1 MYNPRDIA
9 CKRLHHK
16 TSNPIFCTNC
26 GEYKHS
32 YRECIKPITSL
43 GVILYK
49 TDIDYNYKY
58 LLLCRRNTIGFV
70 QLVRGKY
77 SFSDINYIQQI
88 INVLTINELEQIKT
102 LDFSELWEVLWQD
115 IKYNKENSKNLNDKK
130 MAEEKFTKLK
140 QGFCS
145 NNMYYNIDYF
155 IKNKTKFYKEQ
166 EWGFPKGRR
175 KKDED
180 DITGAIREL
189 IEETGISRESFTI
202 DVESRLVE
210 EYKSYDNIIY
220 RNIYYLAEYSSDSE
234 PTINE
239 TNMEQF
245 TEISQIGFYEG
256 SYIDAKFRDYEIS
269 KRELMRQV
277 EQKLGKVA

>member
-9 CKRLHHK
+9 YKRLHHK

-32 YRECIKPITSL
+32 YRECTKPITSL
-43 GVILYK
+43 GVVLYK
-49 TDIDYNYKY
+49 KTESSYKY

-88 INVLTINELEQIKT
+88 INVLTNSELEQVKT
-102 LDFSELWEVLWQD
+102 LDFGALWELLWQD

-130 MAEEKFTKLK
+130 MAEDKFNKLK
-140 QGFCS
+140 DGFCT

-155 IKNKTKFYKEQ
+155 ISHKTKFYVEQ

-180 DITGAIREL
+180 DLAGAIREL
-189 IEETGISRESFTI
+189 MEETGISRDSFTI
-202 DVESRLVE
+202 DPESKIVE

-220 RNIYYLAEYSSDSE
+220 RNIYYLAEYISE
-234 PTINE
+234 IAISINE

-245 TEISQIGFYEG
+245 TEISQIGFYTLSEL
-256 SYIDAKFRDYEIS
+256 DTKFRDYEIS
-269 KRELMRQV
+269 KRELVRQLTH
-277 EQKLGKVA
+277 KFNSL